1 LPIII
6 IYNQMPCLKINL
18 KRGIL
23 TYAAAK
29 AAEGKYHK
37 IPAKIKL
44 TEYNKCD
51 NIKKSLNARG

>member
-1 LPIII
+1 
-6 IYNQMPCLKINL
+6 MPCLKINL